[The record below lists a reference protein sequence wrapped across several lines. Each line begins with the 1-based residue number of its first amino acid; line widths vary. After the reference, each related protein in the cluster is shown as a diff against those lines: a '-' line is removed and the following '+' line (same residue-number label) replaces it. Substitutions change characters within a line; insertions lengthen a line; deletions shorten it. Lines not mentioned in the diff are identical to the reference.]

1 MRTKKLFS
9 VALSTAL
16 LSVFLFLVL
25 FIRIGVRY
33 HENDV
38 LTQFLTGH
46 HEFTP
51 FTTSL
56 EKPYK
61 ITQYLRN
68 VPMEEMDFCSYDARI
83 KVIQAAAETANPLT
97 LTLPFDLTYYRQSGN
112 QKIPAYTLKKG
123 TEIVLTLGENSA
135 VFGYGLTSFPTYKK
149 GWRYA
154 VPFTASDEE
163 PIPTSGS
170 LDVLSQNE
178 YDYYYVRLRDLYR
191 IAATHFRTYPEYH
204 DRVYEMSV
212 RTVLWADWRLFT
224 QMMYDSPD
232 LSLPLFDT
240 ADFCL
245 LGGAVLSLTIAILLN
260 KKIA

>member
-9 VALSTAL
+9 VALSIAL
-16 LSVFLFLVL
+16 LSCFLFLVL
-25 FIRIGVRY
+25 FKRLYARQE
-33 HENDV
+33 ENTYI
-38 LTQFLTGH
+38 LNQITYGK
-46 HEFTP
+46 EFTP
-51 FTTSL
+51 FQVD
-56 EKPYK
+56 KPNG
-61 ITQYLRN
+61 TNQYLRN
-68 VPMEEMDFCSYDARI
+68 VSMEEMDFPAYAVRLSYAIAVD
-83 KVIQAAAETANPLT
+83 ETNSAQT
-97 LTLPFDLTYYRQSGN
+97 LTLPFDLTYYRQSGG

-135 VFGYGLTSFPTYKK
+135 VFGYGLTSFPTYEK
-149 GWRYA
+149 GWRYT
-154 VPFTASDEE
+154 VPFTVAGKEDSI
-163 PIPTSGS
+163 PIKGS
-170 LDVLSQNE
+170 LDVLSQDE

-191 IAATHFRTYPEYH
+191 IAAAHFRTYPEYH
-204 DRVYEMSV
+204 DRVYELSV

-245 LGGAVLSLTIAILLN
+245 LGGAVLSLTIAILLS

>member
-9 VALSTAL
+9 VALSIAL

-25 FIRIGVRY
+25 FKRLYARQE
-33 HENDV
+33 ENTYI
-38 LTQFLTGH
+38 LNQITYGK
-46 HEFTP
+46 EFTP
-51 FTTSL
+51 FQVD
-56 EKPYK
+56 KPNG
-61 ITQYLRN
+61 TNQYLRN
-68 VPMEEMDFCSYDARI
+68 VPMEEMDFPAYAVRLSYAIAVD
-83 KVIQAAAETANPLT
+83 ETNSAQT

-135 VFGYGLTSFPTYKK
+135 VFGYGLTSFPTYEK

-170 LDVLSQNE
+170 LDVLSQDE

-191 IAATHFRTYPEYH
+191 IAAAHFRTYPEYH
-204 DRVYEMSV
+204 DRVYELSV

-232 LSLPLFDT
+232 LSLSLFDT

-245 LGGAVLSLTIAILLN
+245 LGGAVLSLMIAILLS

>member
-1 MRTKKLFS
+1 MSKKFRKNLLFIFS
-9 VALSTAL
+9 A
-16 LSVFLFLVL
+16 FLFLVL
-25 FIRIGVRY
+25 FIRIDVRY

-46 HEFTP
+46 NEFTP

-56 EKPYK
+56 DKPHK
-61 ITQYLRN
+61 ITQYLRK
-68 VPMEEMDFCSYDARI
+68 VPMEEMDFASYDARI
-83 KVIQAAAETANPLT
+83 KVIQAAAESNSVQK
-97 LTLPFDLTYYRQSGN
+97 LTLPFDLTYYRRSGD

-123 TEIVLTLGENSA
+123 TEIALTLGENSA
-135 VFGYGLTSFPTYKK
+135 VFGYGLTSFPTYEK

-154 VPFTASDEE
+154 VPFAVVGEE
-163 PIPTSGS
+163 DSIPIKGS
-170 LDVLSQNE
+170 LDVLSQDE

-191 IAATHFRTYPEYH
+191 IAAAHFRTYPEYH
-204 DRVYEMSV
+204 DRVYELST

-240 ADFCL
+240 ADLCL
-245 LGGAVLSLTIAILLN
+245 LGGAVLSLTIAILLS